1 MNQKIKE
8 LIEQAKFREE
18 YYPGGSTVEY
28 RTYINQEKF
37 AELIVRECVE
47 YYLSQIG
54 KTSEPHTRT
63 LEHFGIE

>member
-37 AELIVRECVE
+37 AELIIQECLHVM
-47 YYLSQIG
+47 G
-54 KTSEPHTRT
+54 KYNSVVYAGDGIK
-63 LEHFGIE
+63 EHFGIE